1 MKLTAVIF
9 TLALAAGALA
19 AAAAKTLDIYFIDV
33 EGGQSTLVVTP
44 AGQSLLI
51 DAGYPGL
58 NARDPDRIVAAARD
72 AGVKRIDYLLVTHLH
87 EDHNGGVAEL
97 QRRLPIG
104 TFIDYGTPMETAP
117 EVVASFAAY
126 QEARTHAEHFIPK
139 PGDRLPFRG
148 LDVDIVSAD
157 GATLTRPLEGGGQ
170 PNPACQ
176 GVEAGGPVRGENPR
190 SIGVRIRYGAF
201 RFLDI
206 GDLIRNRIGDLICP
220 ANLIGPIDVYLV
232 AHHANNDPN
241 LPATLEALQPRVAI
255 ANNGPWKGTTA
266 TALAQLHAF
275 RGLEDVWQ
283 LHRTI
288 NDGAE
293 NFPDAFIANL
303 LFNERDGAAWIKLSA
318 SEDGSFTVTNAR
330 TGWTKNY
337 AVSLRRAD

>member
-1 MKLTAVIF
+1 MKLAAVTF

-19 AAAAKTLDIYFIDV
+19 AGAAKTLDIYFIDV

-126 QEARTHAEHFIPK
+126 QEARTHAEHLVPK

-157 GATLTRPLEGGGQ
+157 GATLTRPLDGGGQ

-176 GVEAGGPVRGENPR
+176 GVEVGGQVRGENPR
-190 SIGVRIRYGAF
+190 SIGVRVRYGAF

-220 ANLIGPIDVYLV
+220 ANLIGPVDVYLV

-318 SEDGSFTVTNAR
+318 SDDGSFTITNGR

-337 AVSLRRAD
+337 AASLRRAD